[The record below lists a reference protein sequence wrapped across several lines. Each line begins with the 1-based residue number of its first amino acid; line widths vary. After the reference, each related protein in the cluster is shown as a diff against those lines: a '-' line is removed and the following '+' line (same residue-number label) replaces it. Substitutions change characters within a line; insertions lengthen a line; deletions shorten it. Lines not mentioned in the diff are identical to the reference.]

1 MFRSM
6 QTKVES
12 YNILYWRKILFVRNE
27 DMKNEKNIEK
37 KYVQN

>member
-12 YNILYWRKILFVRNE
+12 YNILYGRKIFSVRNE
-27 DMKNEKNIEK
+27 DMENEKNIEK
-37 KYVQN
+37 KSVQN